1 MKSILR
7 HRLFALIAMSFWLMI
22 SWSGV
27 HGHFCFDGN
36 DPPISF
42 HIDVMD
48 GHPMSEAGDA
58 DQDVDINQSQSL
70 STKPYQ
76 WDVLG
81 PLFTV
86 LLVVLSV
93 GLPALSTLPIHH
105 PLIRHQSGLR
115 PPLRAPPSIAT

>member
-7 HRLFALIAMSFWLMI
+7 HRLYALIALSFWLMI

-27 HGHFCFDGN
+27 HGHFCLDGN
-36 DPPISF
+36 EPPVSF

-48 GHPMSEAGDA
+48 GHPVSKAGDA
-58 DQDVDINQSQSL
+58 DQDIDINQSQSL

-81 PLFTV
+81 PLLTV
-86 LLVVLSV
+86 FLIVLSV
-93 GLPALSTLPIHH
+93 GLPALSALPIPH
-105 PLIRHQSGLR
+105 PPIRHQPGLR
-115 PPLRAPPSIAT
+115 PPLRAPPSIHA